1 MPCRAGLFSKI
12 DRSLGVMLE
21 PYEGARFR
29 GDALIALRDILLAE
43 STKLVEVDPIALNQT
58 VLSLVEW
65 ALLAEIAIRSEGFVT
80 VDV

>member
-1 MPCRAGLFSKI
+1 
-12 DRSLGVMLE
+12 MLE